1 MADAKIDLRF
11 GAALGIA
18 EDPVDLRDQ
27 RYLPRLFEYPVTL
40 MPDMKSVSVREQI
53 VDGPCTGFALA
64 AVIDIQ
70 NRVRREGLNR
80 LISDRQARLAA
91 GGNPDADPELKTL
104 NATAT
109 LIPEKCSARMLYEM
123 ARSHDEFVET
133 MQGAD
138 VTQGSSLRGV
148 VKGFYHN
155 GAATEDPV
163 QDSSTVS
170 MWSAGIDRYKQA
182 RNVML
187 GAYYRMSPVLNH
199 YHSAIAEVGAVLVSA
214 RIHDGWARPRSSS
227 GEPGLIQWSPDS
239 RLHGGHAFAVV
250 GYDDKGF
257 IVLNSWGARWG
268 GFNGEPGLAHWS
280 YADWAANVM
289 DAWVLR
295 LGVPTP
301 AAFDFSIGEHGQL
314 RTDPGK
320 QTGFFMP
327 SLPRSTVVGH
337 FANIDDGAFVTGGS
351 YPTDLESVQ
360 ETAAFLV
367 DRYKAPKADRKY
379 EALTL
384 FAHGGLN
391 DLSGAINRVG
401 AMKDGFKR
409 NGVYPF
415 FFCWNTGLFGEAS
428 DILSRIFLQAESRTG
443 AGLRSVFDSTLEKM
457 ARVPGRALWR
467 EMKAGAKHA
476 FDKPTSAG
484 AQTIT
489 AFCDAFSDARLD
501 MPIHLIGHSAGA
513 IFLGEMISRMPD
525 AQRARIRSVSL
536 LAPACTTQFFVEKW
550 LPFARQLT
558 ANGKHKERFALYNL
572 NADYEKNDT
581 VGPYGKSLLYFVSN
595 AFEERHIPTRDTA
608 MPIAGMDEYYKQLG
622 GDVTNGKTII
632 SRDDLPFDIHL
643 SGDHK
648 NAASRSTSH
657 GGFDAD
663 PVTMNH
669 ILSRQTGKR
678 GRQLKGFQPQEI
690 AGI

>member
-1 MADAKIDLRF
+1 MADAKIDLKF
-11 GAALGIA
+11 GVNLGIA

-27 RYLPRLFEYPVTL
+27 RYLPRLFEYPVNL
-40 MPDMKSVSVREQI
+40 MPDMSTVFVREQI

-64 AVIDIQ
+64 AVVDIQ
-70 NRVRREGLNR
+70 NRVRRDGLNR
-80 LISDRQARLAA
+80 LIVEKEAVAAR
-91 GGNPDADPELKTL
+91 GGYPDADPELRTL
-104 NATAT
+104 RDTAG

-133 MQGAD
+133 MQGGD

-155 GAATEDPV
+155 GAATEDPLH
-163 QDSSTVS
+163 DAPTVP

-214 RIHDGWARPRSSS
+214 RIHDGWVNPRGSKD
-227 GEPGLIQWSPDS
+227 EAGLIQWSPDS
-239 RLHGGHAFAVV
+239 KLRGGHAFAVV
-250 GYDDKGF
+250 GDDDKGF
-257 IVLNSWGARWG
+257 LVLNSWGARWG

-301 AAFDFSIGEHGQL
+301 TAFDFSIGEHGQL

-351 YPTDLESVQ
+351 YPTDLESVE
-360 ETAAFLV
+360 ETAEFLV
-367 DRYKAPKADRKY
+367 KRHKDKKASNKY
-379 EALTL
+379 QALTL

-391 DLSGAINRVG
+391 DLNGAVNRVG

-428 DILSRIFLQAESRTG
+428 DILTRIFTKAENRTG
-443 AGLRSVFDSTLEKM
+443 AGLRSVFDSTLEKL

-467 EMKAGAKHA
+467 EMKAGARHA
-476 FDKPTSAG
+476 FEKPSSAG
-484 AQTIT
+484 TQTIT
-489 AFCDAFSDARLD
+489 AFCDAFEDAGLD

-513 IFLGEMISRMPD
+513 IFLGEMIARMSD
-525 AQRARIRSVSL
+525 KERARIRSVSL
-536 LAPACTTQFFVEKW
+536 LAPACTTDFFVEKW
-550 LPFARQLT
+550 LPFAKQLT
-558 ANGKHKERFALYNL
+558 GNGKHKDRFALYNL
-572 NADYEKNDT
+572 NADAEKNDT

-595 AFEERHIPTRDTA
+595 AFEERNDPTRDTA
-608 MPIAGMDEYYKQLG
+608 MPIAGMDEYHSQLG
-622 GDVTNGKTII
+622 GPLPIGKRIK

-678 GRQLKGFQPQEI
+678 GQQLKGFQPQEI

>member
-1 MADAKIDLRF
+1 MADAKIDLKF
-11 GAALGIA
+11 GVNLGIA

-27 RYLPRLFEYPVTL
+27 RYLPRLFEYPVNL
-40 MPDMKSVSVREQI
+40 MPDMSTVPVRDQI

-70 NRVRREGLNR
+70 NRIRRDGLNR
-80 LISDRQARLAA
+80 LIAAKEAMLAP
-91 GGNPDADPELKTL
+91 GGNTDTDPELKAL
-104 NATAT
+104 RDNAT

-138 VTQGSSLRGV
+138 ITQGSSLRGV
-148 VKGFYHN
+148 IKGFYHN

-163 QDSSTVS
+163 QDSPAIS
-170 MWSAGIDRYKQA
+170 MWSAGIERYKLA

-214 RIHDGWARPRSSS
+214 RIHDGWANPH
-227 GEPGLIQWSPDS
+227 GPKDEAGLIQWSPYS
-239 RLHGGHAFAVV
+239 RLRGGHAFAVV

-257 IVLNSWGARWG
+257 LVLNSWGARWG

-301 AAFDFSIGEHGQL
+301 TAFDFSIGEHGQL
-314 RTDPGK
+314 RTDAGK
-320 QTGFFMP
+320 QSGFFMP

-351 YPTDLESVQ
+351 YPTDLETVE
-360 ETAAFLV
+360 ETSAFLV
-367 DRYKAPKADRKY
+367 DRYKAPKTDRKY
-379 EALTL
+379 ESLTL

-391 DLSGAINRVG
+391 DLSGAVNRVG

-428 DILSRIFLQAESRTG
+428 DIFTRIFMQAESRTG
-443 AGLRSVFDSTLEKM
+443 AGLRSVFDSTLEKL

-467 EMKAGAKHA
+467 EMKAGARNA
-476 FDKPTSAG
+476 FEKPTSAG
-484 AQTIT
+484 TQTIT
-489 AFCDAFSDARLD
+489 AFCDAFADAKLD

-513 IFLGEMISRMPD
+513 IFLGEMISRISD
-525 AQRARIRSVSL
+525 AERARISSVSL
-536 LAPACTTQFFVEKW
+536 MAPACTTDFFVEKW
-550 LPFARQLT
+550 LPFAKQLT
-558 ANGKHKERFALYNL
+558 EDGKHKDRFALYNL
-572 NADYEKNDT
+572 NAYDEKNDT

-595 AFEERHIPTRDTA
+595 AFEERTDPTRDTP
-608 MPIAGMDEYYKQLG
+608 MPIAGMDAYYKLLG
-622 GDVTNGKTII
+622 GKLPEGKGIK
-632 SRDDLPFDIHL
+632 SRDDLPFDIYL
-643 SGDHK
+643 SGDHRQS
-648 NAASRSTSH
+648 ASRSTSH

-669 ILSRQTGKR
+669 ILSRQTGKP
-678 GRQLKGFQPQEI
+678 GRKLKGFQPQEI
-690 AGI
+690 AGL